1 MSKFCLLITA
11 FAASVWGQTSCNS
24 TGASIVRPC
33 LNNSPSREFGQPALL
48 PSLNST
54 APNLVEG
61 RELNQP
67 FAVAF
72 DTSVTPPIMYVVD
85 EANSR
90 VLAYQNPANLNPCGI
105 NNLTCG
111 MATQV
116 IGPRPRDFTTTFP
129 GGPNAPSPAVTAGFN
144 APTSAAVDAN
154 GNLYVL
160 DAGNNRILRFP
171 APFKQTGALWVTDLV
186 IGQKSVAS
194 GTSPNQGLAAPSATS
209 LFFSSGGT
217 LFNSSLTIEPATGAL
232 WVTDPGNNRVLR
244 FPTSQ
249 LAANTTLPQA
259 DLVIGQSN
267 FTSQQVPTPPPNTLN
282 QLVYTSLY
290 EPSGITFDAKDRL
303 YVSDGLSG
311 QFYRVLWFNAAG
323 SYATGMAASRILGLV
338 FQLPS
343 PAPTVTFP
351 NQYQLLGPVG
361 LAAYPGNNLWVCDV
375 GNNRVVEYDVP
386 ENWPAVPSST
396 PGQAP
401 TTGQISPPMLPAG
414 VIGQPSLTATCPSNG
429 CQNKGQPK
437 PDNTTL
443 ATPVGLAL
451 NGTDLWIADTGNNRV
466 LDFPQQSGGT
476 YSAASHLAGQVD
488 YPYNSPNLIEG
499 REVYFPS
506 ASSIVN
512 LPFAGG
518 GIAID
523 HNSTPP
529 HMYVADTAN
538 NRVLCFNNAYNNPT
552 RADLVL
558 GQTDLYSSLTNS
570 PLNLTTTMT
579 QSGLYVPTDVAVD
592 ANGNVWVADA
602 GNGRVLRFPAPFSQ
616 PAGTQILPT
625 VVLGQLGFT
634 GTPITN
640 ASIETMDV
648 PYGLAIFSDGSLAVS
663 DAALNRTLIFKKTGS
678 DFQNSQSASIVLGQ
692 TDFQSSTHS
701 STAAGLYSPRHM
713 SVDTSDR
720 LYIADAANNRMVV
733 FNGANNLANGSA
745 SSLQVSFNAP
755 QTVKVS
761 PLTGFIWVSS
771 TNSDQLYLLPEYDTL
786 IIGQTP
792 NGFPYYAQIPTQT
805 PVIAIELDNA
815 DNMITSELA
824 NRVTF
829 YYPAIAWQN
838 VGNYNSQPLAPGQ
851 LALLYQYGAGFSFT
865 SMGAQPP
872 LPPKLGDVQI
882 LVNGTAAPIY
892 ELDPDAIAFQVPS
905 SAPTSGTSSF
915 VVLHPSTGQIIG
927 TGNVPMA
934 QFNPGFFAQGQGG
947 VYGIGLLAAVNSTGG
962 INGPSNPIK
971 ANCPTTPTNCN
982 FISFYLTG
990 GGAFPGIP
998 DGQISSTLVN
1008 TIVQP
1013 QILSVDGWVGQAPS
1027 SQIQYS
1033 GNSFFPG
1040 VWQINYYVGNV
1051 YGPGNHVIAVLM
1063 NGISSNIGPSGTIQ
1077 VYFVSN

>member
-1 MSKFCLLITA
+1 MSKFCVLIAA
-11 FAASVWGQTSCNS
+11 FAASVWGQSPSSCNP
-24 TGASIVRPC
+24 TGATIVRPC
-33 LNNSPSREFGQPALL
+33 LNNTASREFGQPALL
-48 PSLNST
+48 QFLNST

-61 RELNQP
+61 REMNQP

-72 DTSVTPPIMYVVD
+72 DTTVTPPIMYVVD

-90 VLAYQNPANLNPCGI
+90 VLAYQNPANLNACGV

-111 MATQV
+111 IATQV
-116 IGPRPRDFTTTFP
+116 IGPRPNDFTTTFP
-129 GGPNAPSPAVTAGFN
+129 GGPNPTSPAVTAGFN
-144 APTSAAVDAN
+144 APTSAAVDSN

-171 APFKQTGALWVTDLV
+171 SPLKQTMALWQYDLV

-194 GTSPNQGLAAPSATS
+194 GTSANQGQISSPSATS
-209 LFFSSGGT
+209 LFFSNGGT
-217 LFNSSLTIEPATGAL
+217 LYSASLTIEPATGAL

-290 EPSGITFDAKDRL
+290 QPAGITFDAKDRL
-303 YVSDGLSG
+303 YVSDGVGG
-311 QFYRVLWFNAAG
+311 QFYRVLFFNG
-323 SYATGMAASRILGLV
+323 GYATGMAASRILGLV

-361 LAAYPGNNLWVCDV
+361 LAAYPGNNLWVADV
-375 GNNRVVEYDVP
+375 GNSRVVEYDVP
-386 ENWPAVPSST
+386 ENWPALPTST

-401 TTGQISPPMLPAG
+401 TTGQVSPPMLPAG
-414 VIGQPSLTATCPSNG
+414 VIGQPTLTTPCPSNG

-443 ATPVGLAL
+443 ATPAGLAF

-476 YSAASHLAGQVD
+476 YSTASHLAGQVD
-488 YPYNSPNLIEG
+488 FPYNSPNLIEG
-499 REVYFPS
+499 REVYFPGT
-506 ASSIVN
+506 ASIAG

-523 HNSTPP
+523 RNSTPP

-538 NRVLCFNNAYNNPT
+538 NRVLCFNNAYSNPS

-570 PLNLTTTMT
+570 PLNVTSTMT
-579 QSGLYVPTDVAVD
+579 QSGLNLPTDVVVD
-592 ANGNVWVADA
+592 ANGNLWVADA

-616 PAGTQILPT
+616 PTGTQILPT
-625 VVLGQLGFT
+625 VVLGQIGFT

-663 DAALNRTLIFKKTGS
+663 DAALHRVLIFKNAAGS

-692 TDFQSSTHS
+692 TSFQSSTQS
-701 STAAGLYSPRHM
+701 NSAAGLYSPRHM

-720 LYIADAANNRMVV
+720 LYVADAGNNRLVV
-733 FNGANNLANGSA
+733 FNGANNLGNGSA
-745 SSLQVSFNAP
+745 SSLQVSFSAP
-755 QTVKVS
+755 QAVKVS

-786 IIGQTP
+786 IIEQTQ
-792 NGFPYYAQIPTQT
+792 NGFPYYAQIATQT
-805 PVIAIELDNA
+805 PVIAIELDSG
-815 DNMITSELA
+815 DSMITSELS

-838 VGNYNSQPLAPGQ
+838 VGNYNSRPLAPGQ
-851 LALLYQYGAGFSFT
+851 LALLYQYGAGYSFT
-865 SMGAQPP
+865 PTGALPP
-872 LPPKLGDVQI
+872 LPPMLGDVQI
-882 LVNGTAAPIY
+882 MVNGTAAPIY

-905 SAPTSGTSSF
+905 SAPTSETSSF

-934 QFNPGFFAQGQGG
+934 QFNPGFFATGSGG
-947 VYGIGLLAAVNSTGG
+947 VPGIGLLAAVNSTGG

-971 ANCPTTPTNCN
+971 ANGTN
-982 FISFYLTG
+982 FIEFYLTG
-990 GGAFPGIP
+990 GGSFPGIL
-998 DGQISSTLVN
+998 DGQVGTTTVM

-1013 QILSVDGWVGQAPS
+1013 QILSVDGWAGLAPA
-1027 SQIQYS
+1027 SQIAYS
-1033 GNSFFPG
+1033 GSSFFPG
-1040 VWQINYYVGNV
+1040 VWQINYYVSNL
-1051 YGPGNHVIAVLM
+1051 YGPGIHVIAVTM